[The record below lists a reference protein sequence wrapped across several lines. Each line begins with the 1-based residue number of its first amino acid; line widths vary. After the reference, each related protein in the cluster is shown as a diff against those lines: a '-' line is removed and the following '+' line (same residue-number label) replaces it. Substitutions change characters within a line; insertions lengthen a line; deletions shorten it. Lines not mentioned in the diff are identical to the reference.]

1 MWPIQ
6 LTFRIVGRYLQIN
19 VRKIRLLSIIYQVD
33 AGCKMLSLQSAQIPC
48 SKYML
53 SFIARKRPRALTEK

>member
-6 LTFRIVGRYLQIN
+6 FTFFIVGRYLQIN
-19 VRKIRLLSIIYQVD
+19 VCKIFLLSSIYQVD
-33 AGCKMLSLQSAQIPC
+33 AGCKMLSFQTAQIPC

-53 SFIARKRPRALTEK
+53 SFIAMKIPSALTEK